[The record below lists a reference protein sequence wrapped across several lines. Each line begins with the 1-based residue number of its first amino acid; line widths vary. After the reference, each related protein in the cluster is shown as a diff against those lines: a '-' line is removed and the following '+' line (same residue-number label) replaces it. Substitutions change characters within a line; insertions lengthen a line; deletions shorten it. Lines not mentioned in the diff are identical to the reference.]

1 MVGFV
6 YVGVLECRTYSLP
19 HIEARKSLIFS
30 FSLQQNKLKYTDK
43 DKKNLKPYFLES
55 IAGYFATNHI

>member
-19 HIEARKSLIFS
+19 HIESRKSLIFS
-30 FSLQQNKLKYTDK
+30 FSLQQNKLK
-43 DKKNLKPYFLES
+43 
-55 IAGYFATNHI
+55 